1 MRSGNWLVILRI
13 CTLVALAASAAL
25 FVDYTAFNPAF
36 CAPGSG
42 CSVVRA
48 SGFGYL
54 FGGRIPVPLIGL
66 LGFGGVYAVSLAG
79 PSIRKPL
86 LAPFAYLGAL
96 GAVVFIAL
104 QAVIIHAFCLYCM
117 VTDTAALVIAG
128 AAFAYSRARR
138 QEGEKSKIADPLRPT
153 GWALLSAIAI
163 GAPLLWP
170 KLKPQPA
177 VPKTIQALYVPGKI
191 NVVEFADFQCPF
203 CRMLHP
209 LLNKIIKD
217 YPGQV
222 NFVRLNMPLSR
233 HPQAKDAARTYVCA
247 KAQGKGDR
255 MAEALFEVEDLR
267 PGPNRRLAID
277 MGMDPKVYDACMQ
290 DPKTDH
296 AIDRE
301 STILR
306 SAGFQGLPTTYV
318 GSTTIVGAQSEEI
331 FREAFERAARGEGN
345 EGIPAWMFMGLTAV
359 AAGGAVALG
368 RRKRRR

>member
-138 QEGEKSKIADPLRPT
+138 Q
-153 GWALLSAIAI
+153 
-163 GAPLLWP
+163 
-170 KLKPQPA
+170 
-177 VPKTIQALYVPGKI
+177 
-191 NVVEFADFQCPF
+191 
-203 CRMLHP
+203 
-209 LLNKIIKD
+209 
-217 YPGQV
+217 
-222 NFVRLNMPLSR
+222 
-233 HPQAKDAARTYVCA
+233 
-247 KAQGKGDR
+247 
-255 MAEALFEVEDLR
+255 
-267 PGPNRRLAID
+267 
-277 MGMDPKVYDACMQ
+277 
-290 DPKTDH
+290 
-296 AIDRE
+296 
-301 STILR
+301 
-306 SAGFQGLPTTYV
+306 
-318 GSTTIVGAQSEEI
+318 
-331 FREAFERAARGEGN
+331 
-345 EGIPAWMFMGLTAV
+345 
-359 AAGGAVALG
+359 
-368 RRKRRR
+368 